1 MRTKHV
7 LRSRLQVPG
16 LHSLLLTL
24 LLAAGCGGNGGE
36 DRAGGSAPTPHSPP
50 AEPRLDVGVG
60 VVVTTNDQAMRMAAR
75 PDIAF
80 SAPEASAGNA
90 NPIDENTIVI
100 DETRRYQ
107 TVAGFGA
114 AFTDS
119 STWLLN
125 RIATPAAR
133 EEAMNSLFTR
143 NGNGIGLSAMRTT
156 IGSSDMSRFH
166 YTYDDMPPGQT
177 DPALANFSIAVD
189 EPDRIPVIQWAK
201 RLNPDMLLL
210 ASAWSAP
217 AWMKTNDSLYGG
229 DLRPSA
235 WAAWANYYL
244 KYLQA
249 YESKGI
255 GIDLISHQNEP
266 DYASIDYP
274 GMQTNPETQRLLLR
288 DYILPSLETSNLD
301 TRVLVFDHNWD
312 NTTFPIRVLTDSRI
326 GDSAR
331 VAGTGW
337 HWYGGSPG
345 AMTVLH
351 NLFPDK
357 ENHVTEAASGAWIAD
372 PVTNDFEMIIQSM
385 RNWSSSFI
393 KWALVLD
400 ENRGPHLGG
409 CDRCTPVVTINS
421 MTGALSYEID
431 YYTLGHFSKYV
442 LPGATRIYST
452 NPTGMVSV
460 AFQNPDGSKALIAFN
475 DTGADKDFQL
485 VWGRQIARYTLPPYS
500 GGTFTWSGVQSQTYP
515 IPATTKI
522 QSSSYDDVFAL
533 QTETTSDADGGY
545 NLGFSINDS
554 YARYNNI
561 DFGAGVTSVEARV
574 SNSTGGRNGST
585 IEFHLDS
592 PGGQL
597 IATVPVPD
605 VGGFQNWST
614 VSSPVSVPVT
624 GVHDVYIVFKSN
636 GSAGNVNWFD
646 FA

>member
-1 MRTKHV
+1 MKSIRV
-7 LRSRLQVPG
+7 LEALVDVRG
-16 LHSLLLTL
+16 LLGVLFPL
-24 LLAAGCGGNGGE
+24 LLAVGCSG
-36 DRAGGSAPTPHSPP
+36 DRDGDEAEGRPPPPVEVVPSPQ
-50 AEPRLDVGVG
+50 ATSSVA
-60 VVVTTNDQAMRMAAR
+60 VVVTRNDQTMRMAAQ
-75 PDIAF
+75 PNIAF
-80 SAPEASAGNA
+80 SAPAANPDNA
-90 NPIDENTIVI
+90 NPIDEDTILV
-100 DETRRYQ
+100 DESRRYQ

-125 RIATPAAR
+125 RVATPEAH
-133 EEAMNSLFTR
+133 EEAMNNLFTR

-156 IGSSDMSRFH
+156 IGSSDLSRFH

-177 DPALANFSIAVD
+177 DPTLANFSIAVD
-189 EPDRIPVIQWAK
+189 EPDRIPIIQWAK
-201 RLNPDMLLL
+201 RLNPEMLLL

-235 WAAWANYYL
+235 WDAWANYYM
-244 KYLQA
+244 KYLHA
-249 YESKGI
+249 YEARGI

-266 DYASIDYP
+266 EYASIDYP
-274 GMQTNPETQRLLLR
+274 GMRTNPETQRLLLR
-288 DYILPSLETSNLD
+288 DFILPSLEASELD

-312 NTTFPIRVLTDSRI
+312 NTVFPTRVLTDSRI

-357 ENHVTEAASGAWIAD
+357 ENHVTEAASGAWISD
-372 PVTNDFEMIIQSM
+372 PVTNDFEMMIQSM
-385 RNWSSSFI
+385 RNWARSFI

-409 CDRCTPVVTINS
+409 CDSCIPVVTIDS
-421 MTGALSYEID
+421 QTGALSYEID
-431 YYTLGHFSKYV
+431 YYMLGHFSKYV

-460 AFQNPDGSKALIAFN
+460 AFHNPDGSKALVAFN
-475 DTGADKDFQL
+475 DTGADKNFQI
-485 VWGRQIARYTLPPYS
+485 VWGRQSVRYTLPPYS
-500 GGTFTWSGVQSQTYP
+500 GGTFTWSGTQSETYP
-515 IPATTKI
+515 IPATTKV

-533 QTETTSDADGGY
+533 QTETTSDVDGGY
-545 NLGFSINDS
+545 NVGFSINDS

-561 DFGAGVTSVEARV
+561 DFGAGVGNVEARV
-574 SNSTGGRNGST
+574 SNNGSARNGST

-592 PGGQL
+592 PAGDL
-597 IATVPVPD
+597 IATVDVPD
-605 VGGFQNWST
+605 TGGFQNWTT
-614 VSSPVSVPVT
+614 VTSPVVMQVT
-624 GVHDVYIVFKSN
+624 GIHDVYIVFKSN
-636 GSAGNVNWFD
+636 GSAGNVNWFK
-646 FA
+646 FG

>member
-1 MRTKHV
+1 MTSTSDLRSFVNVLV
-7 LRSRLQVPG
+7 LRSALFP
-16 LHSLLLTL
+16 L
-24 LLAAGCGGNGGE
+24 LLAAGCSGGGE
-36 DRAGGSAPTPHSPP
+36 ADDARNRVEAPVEVPPSPQAGPP
-50 AEPRLDVGVG
+50 VA
-60 VVVTTNDQAMRMAAR
+60 VVVTTNDQTMRMRAQ
-75 PDIAF
+75 PDAAF
-80 SAPEASAGNA
+80 SPPAPSDEDG
-90 NPIDENTIVI
+90 NPIDENTILV
-100 DETRRYQ
+100 DENRRYQ

-125 RIATPAAR
+125 RVATAEAR
-133 EEAMNSLFTR
+133 DEAMNNLFTR

-189 EPDRIPVIQWAK
+189 EPDRIPIIQWAK
-201 RLNPDMLLL
+201 RLNPDMMLL

-235 WAAWANYYL
+235 WAAWTSYYM

-249 YESKGI
+249 YEEKGI
-255 GIDLISHQNEP
+255 GIDMISHQNEP
-266 DYASIDYP
+266 EYASIDYP
-274 GMQTNPETQRLLLR
+274 GMRTNPETQRLLLR
-288 DYILPSLETSNLD
+288 DYILPTLEASNLD
-301 TRVLVFDHNWD
+301 TRVLIFDHNWD
-312 NTTFPIRVLTDSRI
+312 NTIFPTRVLTDSRI
-326 GDSAR
+326 GDSDR

-337 HWYGGSPG
+337 HWYAGSPG

-357 ENHVTEAASGAWIAD
+357 ENHVTEAASGTWIAD

-385 RNWSSSFI
+385 RNWSRSFI

-409 CDRCTPVVTINS
+409 CATCTPVVTINS
-421 MTGALSYEID
+421 VTGALSYEID
-431 YYTLGHFSKYV
+431 YYTLGHFSRYV

-475 DTGADKDFQL
+475 DTGADKDFQV
-485 VWGRQIARYTLPPYS
+485 VWGRQSMRYTLPPYS
-500 GGTFTWSGVQSQTYP
+500 GGTFTWSGVQSASYP
-515 IPATTKI
+515 IPATTKV

-533 QTETTSDADGGY
+533 QTETTSDTDGGY
-545 NLGFSINDS
+545 NLGFSVNDS

-561 DFGAGVTSVEARV
+561 DFGTGVTDVDVRVANAADAR
-574 SNSTGGRNGST
+574 GGST
-585 IEFHLDS
+585 IEFHLDT
-592 PGGQL
+592 PGGDL

-605 VGGFQNWST
+605 AGGFQSWTT
-614 VSSPVSVPVT
+614 VSSPVSIPVT

-636 GSAGNVNWFD
+636 GSSGNVNWFD
-646 FA
+646 FR